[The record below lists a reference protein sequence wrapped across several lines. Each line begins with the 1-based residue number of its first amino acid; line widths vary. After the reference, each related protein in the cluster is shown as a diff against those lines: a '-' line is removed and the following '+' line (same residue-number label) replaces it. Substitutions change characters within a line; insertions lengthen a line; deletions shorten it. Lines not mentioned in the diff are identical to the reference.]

1 MKTASVADLRN
12 NFATLSR
19 WVHGGE
25 SIMITKRGIP
35 FATITPVRRKIKT
48 AKAVDRLGRLH
59 KMFPEGPVRGDI
71 RNVIDIERGDT

>member
-1 MKTASVADLRN
+1 
-12 NFATLSR
+12 
-19 WVHGGE
+19 
-25 SIMITKRGIP
+25 MITKRGIP

-59 KMFPEGPVRGDI
+59 NMFPEGPVRGDI